1 MARGWSGS
9 YNRSWGMARAVCGF
23 EEFEG
28 IGVGVSF
35 GPGDGST
42 TMCCFG
48 SGVQG
53 GIAGALTRAAPLKS
67 LRYIDAD
74 ACFYTALSLG
84 SLSQTY
90 SDFVA
95 TVAKSCE
102 LLGGDP
108 DDVRGFHEGVAAIE
122 EFLGRDLAKE
132 VFPALGGEVAVAAWI
147 PGGLDVPPAA
157 LMIEVKDKEAV
168 GKIVDDALAA
178 LIEDAGLVEAERKTY
193 EGVEI
198 VSLDGVPHVIP
209 AVAFVGDFLVVA
221 TNPSVI
227 EDMIDTLA
235 EGPHLDQA
243 DGYKRY
249 VASIP
254 GNAAITV
261 YIDVKRIFDFGW
273 PIVAEMTGA
282 RRRAE
287 GTFKAIGE
295 LGQAFSP
302 LGIKVFGSENG
313 VTLVSR
319 SANGGLAAGPFLAGV
334 ATIPVRAHGAAV
346 HHAAHVELEREKLEE
361 AEEVEIEIE
370 PEGE

>member
-1 MARGWSGS
+1 
-9 YNRSWGMARAVCGF
+9 
-23 EEFEG
+23 
-28 IGVGVSF
+28 
-35 GPGDGST
+35 
-42 TMCCFG
+42 MCCFG

-84 SLSQTY
+84 SLNQTY

-95 TVAKSCE
+95 TVAKCCE
-102 LLGGDP
+102 VLGGDP

-122 EFLGRDLAKE
+122 AFLGRDLAKD
-132 VFPALGGEVAVAAWI
+132 VLPAFGGEVAVAAWI
-147 PGGLDVPPAA
+147 PSGLDVPPAV

-254 GNAAITV
+254 GDAAITV
-261 YIDVKRIFDFGW
+261 YIDTKRIFGFGW
-273 PIVAEMTGA
+273 PMAVQMIGTPPEAA
-282 RRRAE
+282 RML
-287 GTFKAIGE
+287 KAVGE
-295 LGQAFSP
+295 LGGALSP
-302 LGIKVFGSENG
+302 LGVKVIGSEEG
-313 VTLVSR
+313 ITVTSR
-319 SANGGLAAGPFLAGV
+319 SANGGLAPDVFV
-334 ATIPVRAHGAAV
+334 ASASGFMVVITS
-346 HHAAHVELEREKLEE
+346 LDFDFD
-361 AEEVEIEIE
+361 
-370 PEGE
+370 